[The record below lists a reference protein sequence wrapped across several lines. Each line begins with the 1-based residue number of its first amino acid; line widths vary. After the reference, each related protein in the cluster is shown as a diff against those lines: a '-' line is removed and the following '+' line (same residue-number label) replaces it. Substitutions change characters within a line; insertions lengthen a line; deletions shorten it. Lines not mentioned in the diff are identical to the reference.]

1 MSSSVGATCSVSRAM
16 SDKPIL
22 RRLVVPAALALL
34 VAPALGAC
42 GDDEKSD
49 ATAMTSTEST
59 AAPEGEAGGETAATA
74 TDKVAIVDFQY
85 KPEAVEVK
93 VGTTVTWTNE
103 DDFAHTATANDKSFD
118 TGNLDKGQTGTATF
132 DKAGTFKYICTIHNS
147 MVGTVVVK

>member
-1 MSSSVGATCSVSRAM
+1 M

-22 RRLVVPAALALL
+22 RRLVVPLALAAL

-42 GDDEKSD
+42 GDDEESEP
-49 ATAMTSTEST
+49 AASTSTDGT
-59 AAPEGEAGGETAATA
+59 AAPAGDAGGEATA
-74 TDKVAIVDFQY
+74 TDKVAIVDFQF
-85 KPEAVEVK
+85 KPAAIEVK
-93 VGTTVTWTNE
+93 TGTTVTWTNE
-103 DDFAHTATANDKSFD
+103 DGFAHTATAEDKSFD

>member
-1 MSSSVGATCSVSRAM
+1 MSE
-16 SDKPIL
+16 KPIL
-22 RRLVVPAALALL
+22 RRLVVPVALALL
-34 VAPALGAC
+34 VASALGAC

-49 ATAMTSTEST
+49 VAAMTSTEST
-59 AAPEGEAGGETAATA
+59 AAPEAEGEAGGDSEATA

-103 DDFAHTATANDKSFD
+103 DGFAHTATANDKSFD
-118 TGNLDKGQTGTATF
+118 TGNLDKGQSGTATF
-132 DKAGTFKYICTIHNS
+132 EKAGTFKYFCAIHNS